1 MGIECD
7 INAARVLVLKQ
18 NSLPI
23 LATIAGTENSTLC
36 IWPEWV
42 PQRRDKDDVRIL
54 GIDNHL
60 ANGAGIAQAN
70 ILPCLAAVDRF
81 VDSITVRDV
90 SSDAG
95 FPRAY
100 VNSVGVRLRNGDTAD
115 RRSALLIEDRGPR
128 CRAISGFPDA
138 TSRRAEIIN
147 IQITGNARGCK

>member
-7 INAARVLVLKQ
+7 IDAARVLVLKQ
-18 NSLPI
+18 NPLPT

-60 ANGAGIAQAN
+60 ANGTGIAQAN

-100 VNSVGVRLRNGDTAD
+100 VNSVGVRLRNGDTTI
-115 RRSALLIEDRGPR
+115 LLRL
-128 CRAISGFPDA
+128 
-138 TSRRAEIIN
+138 T
-147 IQITGNARGCK
+147 